1 MKLKVFDTST
11 QRALIDCEPRITI
24 NPKSGV
30 FFFNNGLAKMLQ
42 AVQGDKYS
50 VAQDEERKQD
60 WYLLMDENGMT
71 VYANINKRLIFYNR
85 QCAQE
90 LASSI
95 GALDAKRIVIKV
107 GEPIQ
112 QDGTYLYPLIT
123 KGAIIK

>member
-1 MKLKVFDTST
+1 MKLKLFNAST
-11 QRALIDCEPRITI
+11 QRALTDREPRITI
-24 NPKSGV
+24 NPKNGV
-30 FFFNNGLAKMLQ
+30 FFINIALAKMLN
-42 AVQGDKYS
+42 AEEGDKYS

-60 WYLLMDENGMT
+60 WYLLMDENGMAVHAKT
-71 VYANINKRLIFYNR
+71 NKRLIFNNR

-107 GEPIQ
+107 GDPIQ